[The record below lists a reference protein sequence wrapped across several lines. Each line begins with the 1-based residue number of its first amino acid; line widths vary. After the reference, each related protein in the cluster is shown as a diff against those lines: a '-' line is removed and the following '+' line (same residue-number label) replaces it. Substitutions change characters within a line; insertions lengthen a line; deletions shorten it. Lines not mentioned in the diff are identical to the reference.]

1 MDRNTQ
7 EDIIDELYDYTYQ
20 INVYTRNEYN
30 LSVFI
35 EYQHM
40 TEGYADGDWV
50 MKVAMGL
57 AKEHG
62 LEVETI
68 GDTDGLDLVF
78 RDTDAIY
85 NDPQYTQY

>member
-1 MDRNTQ
+1 MDNRTQ
-7 EDIIDELYDYTYQ
+7 EDILDELYDYTNK
-20 INVYTRNEYN
+20 INVYTRNEYA

-35 EYQHM
+35 EYRDM

-50 MKVAMGL
+50 MKVAQAI
-57 AKEHG
+57 AKEHD
-62 LEVETI
+62 LEVQTI

-78 RDTDAIY
+78 EDRNAIY

>member
-7 EDIIDELYDYTYQ
+7 EDIIDELY
-20 INVYTRNEYN
+20 V
-30 LSVFI
+30 
-35 EYQHM
+35 
-40 TEGYADGDWV
+40 
-50 MKVAMGL
+50 
-57 AKEHG
+57 
-62 LEVETI
+62 